1 MGEYLRHR
9 RAGVNSALSSMA
21 PIRSGLVAAMGL
33 LVPAAL
39 DSSLAV
45 SAAEGNT
52 SLNLAGISQYSA
64 HEQVTSLS
72 QFSDVNPRDWAY

>member
-1 MGEYLRHR
+1 
-9 RAGVNSALSSMA
+9 
-21 PIRSGLVAAMGL
+21 MGL

-45 SAAEGNT
+45 SAAEGNA